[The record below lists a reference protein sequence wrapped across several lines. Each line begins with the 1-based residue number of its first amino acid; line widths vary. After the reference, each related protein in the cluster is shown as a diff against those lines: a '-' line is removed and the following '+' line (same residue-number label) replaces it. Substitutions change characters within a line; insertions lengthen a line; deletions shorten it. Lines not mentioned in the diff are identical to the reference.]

1 MECEGQY
8 ATLDDTMIHV
18 AMAQAAINAKSNR
31 VNVISECATACDG
44 VKPVTL
50 YDEQHSSQM

>member
-44 VKPVTL
+44 VQTVTIH
-50 YDEQHSSQM
+50 DEQYSSQM